1 MLVVQCV
8 TVHGLGYAGT
18 SGGTRGSRAL
28 YMHTTVS
35 LNEAALF
42 QCAWGCR
49 VRRLVLRAVS
59 GGWRG
64 IKMADSPL
72 ALSPAM
78 PVVSARR
85 GEVRSN
91 GYLGRREDAGG
102 TSDGARSSVV
112 ERERTPCSSSPA
124 WDGRGGNVRARRVVH
139 ATYICVCSCLFRRA
153 V

>member
-1 MLVVQCV
+1 MVQCV

-28 YMHTTVS
+28 YTHTTVS

-42 QCAWGCR
+42 QYCAWGCR
-49 VRRLVLRAVS
+49 VRRLVLR
-59 GGWRG
+59 G
-64 IKMADSPL
+64 IWGVATWKMADSPL
-72 ALSPAM
+72 ALSPAV

-124 WDGRGGNVRARRVVH
+124 WDGRGGDVRARRVVH